1 MARPMHYST
10 LANLSRFLILLACFT
25 APTAVIAQT
34 PSPLQE
40 WQYSSGLILARM
52 FESDLPEFRVISGV
66 GSTIQP
72 IYDGSRA
79 YRVLGGPVIDVQFK
93 DVAFISTGD
102 GIGYNVLHTR
112 GLQLGVSIGYDLGRK
127 ERDDYTNLIGMGN
140 KPVSAVPKLFG
151 TWVVS
156 QEFPLVIRSD
166 VRHLLRTGGGSI
178 ADLGAYFPLPGS
190 SSHLAMFF
198 GPSITVANRRYLQD
212 RYGVTNQESASSRH
226 AAYLIKQSGIEA
238 TGLGFSATWTLSRH
252 YLVNVDA
259 AINHL
264 GHLPGDSPLV
274 ERAAGHVVAL
284 SFDYAW

>member
-1 MARPMHYST
+1 MDYPALT
-10 LANLSRFLILLACFT
+10 KFSRLLMLLACFI

-66 GSTIQP
+66 GSAIQP

-79 YRVLGGPVIDVQFK
+79 YRVLGGPVINVQFK
-93 DVAFISTGD
+93 DTAFISTGD
-102 GIGYNVLHTR
+102 GIGYNVVHKR
-112 GLQLGVSIGYDLGRK
+112 DLQLGISIAYDRGRK
-127 ERDDYTNLIGMGN
+127 ERDDYANLTGMGD

-151 TWVVS
+151 AWVVS
-156 QEFPLVIRSD
+156 PEFPLVIRSD
-166 VRHLLRTGGGSI
+166 IRHLLRAGGGSI

-190 SSHLAMFF
+190 STHLAMFF
-198 GPSITVANRRYLQD
+198 GPSITVADKRYLQD
-212 RYGVTNQESASSRH
+212 IYGVTNQESASSGH
-226 AAYLIKQSGIEA
+226 AMYSIKHSGIEA
-238 TGLGFSATWTLSRH
+238 TGLGFSATWTLARH

-264 GHLPGDSPLV
+264 GHLPTDSPLV
-274 ERAAGHVVAL
+274 ERASGHVVAL
-284 SFDYAW
+284 SFDYMW

>member
-1 MARPMHYST
+1 MGYSILVNFSRCFIF
-10 LANLSRFLILLACFT
+10 LALFAV
-25 APTAVIAQT
+25 PTAIVAQT

-52 FESDLPEFRVISGV
+52 FEPDQPEFRVRAGV
-66 GSTIQP
+66 GSAIQP
-72 IYDGSRA
+72 VYDGSRA
-79 YRVLGGPVIDVQFK
+79 YRVRGGPVIDVQFK
-93 DVAFISTGD
+93 DVAFVSTGD
-102 GIGYNVLHTR
+102 GIGYNVVHKR
-112 GLQLGVSIGYDLGRK
+112 GLQLGVSVAYDLGRK
-127 ERDDYTNLIGMGN
+127 ERDDYTNLSGMGD

-151 TWVVS
+151 AWVVS

-166 VRHLLRTGGGSI
+166 IRHLLRAGGGSI
-178 ADLGAYFPLPGS
+178 ADLGAYFPLPGC

-198 GPSITVANRRYLQD
+198 GPSITVADKRYLQD
-212 RYGVTNQESASSRH
+212 MFGVTNQESASSRH
-226 AAYLIKQSGIEA
+226 AAYSIRQSGIEA

-274 ERAAGHVVAL
+274 ERASGHAMAL
-284 SFDYAW
+284 SFDYTW